1 MLSHWKARKSERVT
15 EGSTQK
21 EMKTAAS
28 RLRSSA
34 RWRGPLR
41 AASSASRPRATAAIR
56 ASGHSPEKTRR
67 AVSPPRHVHD
77 GKMKEPRS
85 KLNASTKAITLPRS
99 PGSSKP

>member
-1 MLSHWKARKSERVT
+1 LKARKSERVT

-21 EMKTAAS
+21 EMKMAAS

-34 RWRGPLR
+34 RWGEPPLR
-41 AASSASRPRATAAIR
+41 AASSPIRQSATAAIS

-67 AVSPPRHVHD
+67 ALRPPRHVHE
-77 GKMKEPRS
+77 GKMKVPMS
-85 KLNASTKAITLPRS
+85 KLSASKNAMIPLRL